1 MAAGRGQMLPAQLRL
16 EQRMTKRPGQGTRR
30 FAVPVLDIEISPAQL
45 MGSGQRAALSDPG
58 VIAIE
63 APVGGP
69 PPAATPIDARSPLTP
84 VPETVPERPTS
95 SIAEQ
100 ASAVRQRRKSSQ
112 QPIPQTGLKPRTAA
126 QAAGTEPSDPGPKP
140 DTAQA
145 NDSGGP
151 ATGAQNT
158 AINRLFK
165 EAAVLDREAKKHVI
179 RTLIGYDITV
189 LTEAEADTVITQL
202 KAWKAADSLT
212 EQVWQIIDPPE
223 PEQAAAEPV
232 EAETI
237 EMVTGPQKTKLAI
250 IRDERYAKTDKGRA
264 DWFAW
269 VATQIGREV
278 DSNTDLTK
286 VEAMSLLDLLDPE
299 DSAQPDERN

>member
-1 MAAGRGQMLPAQLRL
+1 
-16 EQRMTKRPGQGTRR
+16 
-30 FAVPVLDIEISPAQL
+30 
-45 MGSGQRAALSDPG
+45 
-58 VIAIE
+58 
-63 APVGGP
+63 
-69 PPAATPIDARSPLTP
+69 
-84 VPETVPERPTS
+84 
-95 SIAEQ
+95 
-100 ASAVRQRRKSSQ
+100 
-112 QPIPQTGLKPRTAA
+112 
-126 QAAGTEPSDPGPKP
+126 
-140 DTAQA
+140 
-145 NDSGGP
+145 
-151 ATGAQNT
+151 
-158 AINRLFK
+158 
-165 EAAVLDREAKKHVI
+165 VI